1 MTQQETGRLET
12 AVYGVY
18 EYLWIMPVTSV
29 FTGESYGGN
38 GPDWNL
44 KKRQEGDGQQFEK
57 EFLEACAHQNQV
69 SRSQYAGSCYFAQG
83 HLWKQPS

>member
-1 MTQQETGRLET
+1 
-12 AVYGVY
+12 
-18 EYLWIMPVTSV
+18 MPVTSV

-57 EFLEACAHQNQV
+57 EFLEACAHQN
-69 SRSQYAGSCYFAQG
+69 
-83 HLWKQPS
+83 

>member
-18 EYLWIMPVTSV
+18 DYLWIMPVTSV

-57 EFLEACAHQNQV
+57 EFLEACAHQN
-69 SRSQYAGSCYFAQG
+69 
-83 HLWKQPS
+83 